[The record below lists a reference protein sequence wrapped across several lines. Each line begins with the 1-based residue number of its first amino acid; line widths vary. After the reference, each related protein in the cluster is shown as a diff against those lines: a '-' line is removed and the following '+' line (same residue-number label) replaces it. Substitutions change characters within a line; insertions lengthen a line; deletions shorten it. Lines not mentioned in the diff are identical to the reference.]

1 MLLGLALSMLP
12 AFAQDDEVYLG
23 DVGVA
28 ASLPEGWSIPRW
40 GDAYLVAI
48 DQRQTTEVRVTYT
61 PYQVEVSP
69 EAGRVWAQITSDRL
83 VEEGHGDVAIGEVQV
98 AELDGRPTALIELS
112 YKYEGTQ
119 SSVLVQRSFPVEGA
133 TLHIT
138 ATGLKRNAGRANRGL
153 EFWDGHLSVTKPAE
167 ELSWGGEVS
176 TEAGFSTSLPNN
188 YRAPVGP
195 ELNWLRDLVSE
206 TLKETIDAETCWVAL
221 KPRASGEASALLQCQ
236 LVFYM
241 GVLNERSFSGM
252 DETVYRPYFFKDVA
266 VDPATSV
273 ETAGDRLSLLY
284 DLPDIGGHAAWM
296 GVTQYDQGH
305 LMTYAVGPEDEA
317 GMDGAIQSV
326 LARQTFDGPEG
337 ARHPVGLYVWLQ
349 YALAYHP
356 THPALLGAGVGG
368 VGFLGFVV
376 WLARRG
382 RKPVDD

>member
-1 MLLGLALSMLP
+1 MLVGLALSTLP

-83 VEEGHGDVAIGEVQV
+83 VEEGHGDVVIVEVQV
-98 AELDGRPTALIELS
+98 AELGGRATALIELT

-119 SSVLVQRSFPVEGA
+119 SSILLQRSFPVEGA

-153 EFWDGHLSVTKPAE
+153 EFWDRHLSVTKPAE

-176 TEAGFSTSLPNN
+176 TDAGFSTSLPNN

-195 ELNWLRDLVSE
+195 ELN
-206 TLKETIDAETCWVAL
+206 
-221 KPRASGEASALLQCQ
+221 
-236 LVFYM
+236 
-241 GVLNERSFSGM
+241 
-252 DETVYRPYFFKDVA
+252 
-266 VDPATSV
+266 
-273 ETAGDRLSLLY
+273 
-284 DLPDIGGHAAWM
+284 
-296 GVTQYDQGH
+296 
-305 LMTYAVGPEDEA
+305 
-317 GMDGAIQSV
+317 
-326 LARQTFDGPEG
+326 
-337 ARHPVGLYVWLQ
+337 
-349 YALAYHP
+349 
-356 THPALLGAGVGG
+356 
-368 VGFLGFVV
+368 
-376 WLARRG
+376 
-382 RKPVDD
+382 